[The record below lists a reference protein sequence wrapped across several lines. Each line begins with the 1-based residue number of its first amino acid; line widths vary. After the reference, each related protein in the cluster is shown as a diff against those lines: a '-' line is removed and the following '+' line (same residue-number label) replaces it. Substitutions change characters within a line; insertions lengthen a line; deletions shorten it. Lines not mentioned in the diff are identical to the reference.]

1 MVIHVQPFAHGV
13 RHFALAAFQR
23 LEQAVFRRP
32 VDAVRQC
39 FHIAGLQLVKNQR
52 PCGKNLIHVRAR
64 QCVVNGIMMTF
75 HEITNDGL
83 VPALHLHGGHRLGA
97 VSKTKP
103 GGHACQIGADRTVRG
118 TGIGQ
123 RARRETGIL
132 TEPGGLLD
140 DADNQMRH
148 GEFHPC
154 RPLRTIGVADD
165 DMQPAE
171 FIRIRVRFVTR
182 VDHGA
187 RPRRR
192 R

>member
-1 MVIHVQPFAHGV
+1 MVKEQLKEVQA
-13 RHFALAAFQR
+13 RIKNACIR
-23 LEQAVFRRP
+23 
-32 VDAVRQC
+32 
-39 FHIAGLQLVKNQR
+39 AGRNPEEVT
-52 PCGKNLIHVRAR
+52 LI
-64 QCVVNGIMMTF
+64 
-75 HEITNDGL
+75 
-83 VPALHLHGGHRLGA
+83 A

-118 TGIGQ
+118 TGISQ
-123 RARRETGIL
+123 CARRETGIL

-171 FIRIRVRFVTR
+171 FIRIRVRFVTC

>member
-1 MVIHVQPFAHGV
+1 MSIAENIKNV
-13 RHFALAAFQR
+13 RERVNAACLR
-23 LEQAVFRRP
+23 
-32 VDAVRQC
+32 
-39 FHIAGLQLVKNQR
+39 AGRDPKEVT
-52 PCGKNLIHVRAR
+52 LIS
-64 QCVVNGIMMTF
+64 
-75 HEITNDGL
+75 
-83 VPALHLHGGHRLGA
+83 

-132 TEPGGLLD
+132 TEPGGRLD